1 MRLCREE
8 YIPIPSPESID
19 AFVNYFH
26 QTRLD
31 PSRNRRLTAP
41 PFLALDLNSEV
52 GCVKY
57 FLTKM
62 DLRREIIREFSEHE
76 LAYATIDGGEAWG
89 RRKQVTVT
97 VADNE
102 VPTSMEGTMGAIGRL
117 ISEAGY

>member
-1 MRLCREE
+1 M
-8 YIPIPSPESID
+8 
-19 AFVNYFH
+19 NYFQ

-41 PFLALDLNSEV
+41 PFLALDLNSEG

-76 LAYATIDGGEAWG
+76 LTYATIDGGEAWG
-89 RRKQVTVT
+89 RRKQVTMS

-102 VPTSMEGTMGAIGRL
+102 LPASMEGTMGAIGRL